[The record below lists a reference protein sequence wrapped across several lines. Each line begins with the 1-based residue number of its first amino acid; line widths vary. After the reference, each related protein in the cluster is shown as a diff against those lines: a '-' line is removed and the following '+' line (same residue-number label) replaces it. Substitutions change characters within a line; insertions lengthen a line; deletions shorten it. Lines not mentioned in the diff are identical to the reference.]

1 MAHCAADRKGIVVTT
16 IELLTPEIC
25 REALRRFWDDQTDVA
40 ASSRGVALALP
51 LMYPDGWQVQ
61 VFLERLSQSCAVI
74 TDKGRTLAR
83 LQEQGVNFDA
93 GQTGSLLE
101 ERKKTFDLQQDG
113 FELLREIRLPL
124 DGLDV
129 QLFAESLVSVAHLV
143 YRYEPYTSPESA
155 ADRTLQEVFKERQWQ
170 PRKNVEVD
178 GEIEKRIRVDYLIE
192 TKRPVA
198 CQVVRRRAPLLPYM
212 EQWGFRWSDIHK
224 RNPGLWRAMV
234 YDPDKQEWEE
244 TALRIGKEV
253 CELFCPYFETA
264 VIHEFLGKAAKDN

>member
-1 MAHCAADRKGIVVTT
+1 MKTA
-16 IELLTPEIC
+16 ELLTAEIC

-40 ASSRGVALALP
+40 EMNGGVVLALP

-61 VFLERLSQSCAVI
+61 VFLELLSQSRAVI
-74 TDKGRTLAR
+74 TDRGRTLGR
-83 LQEQGVNFDA
+83 LQEQGVSLDS
-93 GQTGSLLE
+93 GQTASLLAE
-101 ERKKTFDLQQDG
+101 KEATFELQQDG
-113 FELLREIRLPL
+113 FELLREVRLPL

-129 QLFAESLVSVAHLV
+129 QLFAEALVSIAHLV
-143 YRYEPYTSPESA
+143 YRYEPYTPAESA
-155 ADRTLQEVFKERQWQ
+155 ADRTLQQVFKERQWE
-170 PRKNVEVD
+170 PRKNVELD

-212 EQWGFRWSDIHK
+212 EQWGFRWSDIRK

-253 CELFCPYFETA
+253 CELFCPYFETS
-264 VIHEFLGKAAKDN
+264 VIHEFLGKAANGN